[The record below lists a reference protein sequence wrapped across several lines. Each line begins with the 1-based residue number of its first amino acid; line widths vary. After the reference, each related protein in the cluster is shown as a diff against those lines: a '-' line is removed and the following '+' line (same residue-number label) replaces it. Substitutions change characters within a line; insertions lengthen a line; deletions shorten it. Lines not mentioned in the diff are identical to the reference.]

1 MILRRL
7 NISIQ
12 DIGRIFRAFG
22 FEIVL
27 DVLGEKVGDIDEEIS
42 LLHELKE
49 IVLDFIRQIE
59 KADFGKDSD
68 VKLLY
73 EKAKEIKTQLVNV
86 DCNGNPAAVNF
97 RSASSLLMIRYIHNQ
112 KPERISVP
120 VFDYEY
126 IESSKGLMRSE
137 SSPPRDS
144 RYSPHLQAAS

>member
-120 VFDYEY
+120 VFQ
-126 IESSKGLMRSE
+126 LNRQ
-137 SSPPRDS
+137 SPKTFILASISRIS
-144 RYSPHLQAAS
+144 RYHCPAYV

>member
-73 EKAKEIKTQLVNV
+73 EKAK
-86 DCNGNPAAVNF
+86 DC
-97 RSASSLLMIRYIHNQ
+97 LLYT
-112 KPERISVP
+112 
-120 VFDYEY
+120 
-126 IESSKGLMRSE
+126 
-137 SSPPRDS
+137 SPSPRD
-144 RYSPHLQAAS
+144 